1 MLEKLKILVLVREF
15 WKKFPKH
22 KPKFEA
28 LQALEKYAEV
38 RYWYRNGHINDI
50 MDRLNFRPDFIIHY
64 DIAWGSAL
72 APSISGL
79 DKIDIPKGAFVIDI
93 HYNTGARRKYFAQN
107 KIDLIFSLTKSA
119 FLKTYHEYKEKFRW
133 VPFSVNPEVF
143 KDWQIKK
150 EIDYLL
156 MGAVYDREGKE
167 PNLTKT
173 GRGVYPF
180 REEVLV
186 TMRDIEGFVFHPH
199 PGHQG
204 RQKEGT
210 FLNENYAK
218 EISRSKIFFTCGSSL
233 KYPVLKFFEAPACKT
248 LLLAEPVPDIL
259 ELGFEDGV
267 NFVACDKSNFYE
279 KALYYLDNE
288 EERQQITE
296 NGFNFIHSHH
306 TNNMRAQQLV
316 SYIKEY
322 IEKGR
327 NE

>member
-1 MLEKLKILVLVREF
+1 MEKLKILILVREF

-22 KPKFEA
+22 KPKFETI
-28 LQALEKYAEV
+28 QAIEKYADV
-38 RYWYRNGHINDI
+38 RYWYRNGHINEI
-50 MDRLNFRPDFIIHY
+50 MEKLNFRPDFIIHY

-72 APSISGL
+72 SPSISGL

-93 HYNTGARRKYFAQN
+93 HYNTGARRKYFVQN

-119 FLKTYHEYKEKFRW
+119 FLKTYPEYKEKFRW
-133 VPFSVNPEVF
+133 VPFSINPEVF
-143 KDWQIKK
+143 KDWKLNK

-167 PNLTKT
+167 PNLTNSRK
-173 GRGVYPF
+173 GLYSF

-186 TMRDIEGFVFHPH
+186 RMRDVEGFVFHPH

-210 FLNENYAK
+210 FLNETYAR
-218 EISRSKIFFTCGSSL
+218 EINRSKIFFTCGSAL
-233 KYPVLKFFEAPACKT
+233 MYPVLKFFEVPACKT

-267 NFVACDKSNFYE
+267 NFVACDKTNFYE
-279 KALYYLDNE
+279 KAQYYLENE
-288 EERQQITE
+288 VERQRITE
-296 NGFNFIHSHH
+296 NGFYFINNYH
-306 TNNMRAQQLV
+306 TNNVRAHELV
-316 SYIKEY
+316 NNIKEY

-327 NE
+327 TE